1 MRAVSGS
8 ESMSIGAVVSAIGG
22 VAEVPFVV
30 FAEEGAFEGGGM
42 VDEEGL
48 LVGFEGWEVDCAEW
62 LVGAGLVV
70 GVDDGA
76 LVVGLEGGGLEGWVR
91 GGDLVLVGCF
101 ERTGERERERCRSAR
116 RGGGSSGLI

>member
-1 MRAVSGS
+1 M
-8 ESMSIGAVVSAIGG
+8 
-22 VAEVPFVV
+22 PFVV
-30 FAEEGAFEGGGM
+30 FAEEGSFEGGGM
-42 VDEEGL
+42 VDEGGL
-48 LVGFEGWEVDCAEW
+48 LVGFEGWEVDS
-62 LVGAGLVV
+62 AGLVV

-101 ERTGERERERCRSAR
+101 ERTGERERERERCRSAR